1 MIDKD
6 DEERTALQEAGQEGG
21 AFVESL
27 GRTELAAW
35 TPQEW
40 ATLVEAIVGSYLDAL
55 ARARVDIPDDDIPF

>member
-6 DEERTALQEAGQEGG
+6 DEERAALVDAGREGG

-35 TPQEW
+35 TPEEW
-40 ATLVEAIVGSYLDAL
+40 ATLVEVIVTAYQDAL
-55 ARARVDIPDDDIPF
+55 FRARDGIPF

>member
-6 DEERTALQEAGQEGG
+6 DEERGALQEAGQEGG

-35 TPQEW
+35 TPEEW
-40 ATLVEAIVGSYLDAL
+40 ATLVEVIVTAYQDAL
-55 ARARVDIPDDDIPF
+55 FRARDGIPF